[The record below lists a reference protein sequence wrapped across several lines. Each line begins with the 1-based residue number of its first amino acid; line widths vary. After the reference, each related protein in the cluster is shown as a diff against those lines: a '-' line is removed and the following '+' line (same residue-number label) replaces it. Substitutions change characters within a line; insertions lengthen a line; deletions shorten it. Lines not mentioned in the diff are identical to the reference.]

1 MNLKVPKH
9 VIPFLEHLSIEF
21 REKNKPKLS
30 RRPIRRQVN
39 TLKSQWELKGKV
51 SKPSKAREN
60 VIFDWLRVVWVF
72 LDQSQKQNKS
82 KPMQSWITFEIQLK
96 IALLVSFYVHISFP
110 RIKNLEES
118 KHSKPAWNRP
128 WVIWRKVMGARGI
141 FYGAVQNCD

>member
-9 VIPFLEHLSIEF
+9 VIPFLEHLSTEF
-21 REKNKPKLS
+21 REKKKPKLS

-60 VIFDWLRVVWVF
+60 VGDENVIFDWLRVARVF

-96 IALLVSFYVHISFP
+96 IALLVSFYVHIPFP
-110 RIKNLEES
+110 AS
-118 KHSKPAWNRP
+118 K
-128 WVIWRKVMGARGI
+128 I
-141 FYGAVQNCD
+141 

>member
-60 VIFDWLRVVWVF
+60 VGDENVIFYWLRVARVF

-96 IALLVSFYVHISFP
+96 IALLVSFYVHIPFP
-110 RIKNLEES
+110 AS
-118 KHSKPAWNRP
+118 K
-128 WVIWRKVMGARGI
+128 I
-141 FYGAVQNCD
+141 